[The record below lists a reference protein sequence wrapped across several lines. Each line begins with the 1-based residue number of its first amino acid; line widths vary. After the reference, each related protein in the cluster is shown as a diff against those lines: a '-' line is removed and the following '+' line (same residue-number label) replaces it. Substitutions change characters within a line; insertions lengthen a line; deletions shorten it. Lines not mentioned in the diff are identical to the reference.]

1 LEAMPKWKRWNKKDV
16 TLLQKLA
23 KEGKSWE
30 DLAKEL
36 GRSVEAV
43 QKKARRLGVD
53 VVVHSLHESQT
64 TTTTAELVMPKELI
78 SVEEALKKLVAAM
91 NLLEDKGL
99 SKTDVM
105 RLRTLIQS
113 SNIYQIRVAEY
124 INYRRIEQRL
134 LEMEAKYDRLA
145 EKLGINLS

>member
-1 LEAMPKWKRWNKKDV
+1 LEAMPKWKKWRNEDIQQ
-16 TLLQKLA
+16 LRQLA
-23 KEGKSWE
+23 KQGKGWE
-30 DLAKEL
+30 AIAAEL
-36 GRSVEAV
+36 DRSVEAV

-53 VVVHSLHESQT
+53 VVVHSLQESQT
-64 TTTTAELVMPKELI
+64 TTTTAELVMPEELI

-91 NLLEDKGL
+91 NLLEDSKL

-124 INYRRIEQRL
+124 INYRHIEQRL
-134 LEMEAKYDRLA
+134 LEMETKYERLA
-145 EKLGINLS
+145 EKLGVNLP

>member
-1 LEAMPKWKRWNKKDV
+1 MPKWRRWRKKDAD
-16 TLLQKLA
+16 LLQKLA
-23 KEGKSWE
+23 KEDKSWE
-30 DLAKEL
+30 DIAKEL

-64 TTTTAELVMPKELI
+64 TTTTAELVMPEELI
-78 SVEEALKKLVAAM
+78 SVEESLKKLVAAM
-91 NLLEDKGL
+91 IKLEEPL

-113 SNIYQIRVAEY
+113 CNIYQMRLAEY
-124 INYRRIEQRL
+124 IKYRMIEERL
-134 LEMEAKYDRLA
+134 LEMERKYTRLA
-145 EKLGINLS
+145 QKLGVKLP

>member
-1 LEAMPKWKRWNKKDV
+1 MPEWKKWRNEDIQQ
-16 TLLQKLA
+16 LRQLA
-23 KEGKSWE
+23 KQGKGW
-30 DLAKEL
+30 DAIAAEL

-43 QKKARRLGVD
+43 QQKARRLGVD
-53 VVVHSLHESQT
+53 VVVTVPANDAT

-78 SVEEALKKLVAAM
+78 SVEESLKKLVAAM
-91 NLLEDKGL
+91 NLLENSGL

-124 INYRRIEQRL
+124 INYRRIEERL

-145 EKLGINLS
+145 KKLGVNLP